1 MSSGGMPEPMAKRF
15 GYAIKRAQ
23 HALRTCMDETL
34 RPLGLTAPQY
44 AVLSAVELDAGTSNA
59 SLARAA
65 FVTPQT
71 MQGILANLERE
82 NLLVRTADPG
92 HGRILRSELTG
103 RGRIALSRAHQ
114 LVTDVERAMI
124 TAIGDKQAEKMTP
137 LLLRCAEALAE
148 PANRRAEP
156 SARRRQTRRRAVRG
170 RADRARH

>member
-23 HALRTCMDETL
+23 HALRTRMDEAL
-34 RPLGLTAPQY
+34 RPLGLTAAQY
-44 AVLSAVELDAGTSNA
+44 AVLSAVELDAGISNA

-71 MQGILANLERE
+71 MHGILANLERE
-82 NLLVRTADPG
+82 NLLVRKADPG
-92 HGRILRSELTG
+92 RGRILRSELTS
-103 RGRIALSRAHQ
+103 RGRTALSRAHQ

-124 TAIGDKQAEKMTP
+124 TAIGDKQAENMTP

-156 SARRRQTRRRAVRG
+156 NARCRQPRQRA
-170 RADRARH
+170 AHAPTDRARR